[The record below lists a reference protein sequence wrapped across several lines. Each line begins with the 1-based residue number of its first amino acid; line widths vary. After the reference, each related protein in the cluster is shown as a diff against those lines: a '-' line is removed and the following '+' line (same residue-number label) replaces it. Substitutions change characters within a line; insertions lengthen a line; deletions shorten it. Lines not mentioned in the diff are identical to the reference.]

1 MTESRNKGGRPTKP
15 DAEKQSLTVRFRV
28 TPCQMEI
35 LQRQAKEN
43 GCTLSEYARGMT
55 LNGRVVAP
63 ISPERLALVAELTRA
78 RMSDQWIMRH
88 IGMDRDELLRL
99 KQITGLAE
107 LFSDKEFSLGD
118 ADEDTVEFVL

>member
-1 MTESRNKGGRPTKP
+1 MTESRSKGGRPSKP

-28 TPCQMEI
+28 TPRQMEI

-63 ISPERLALVAELTRA
+63 ISPQRLAFVAELTREKNNLNQIA
-78 RMSDQWIMRH
+78 KAQNAAGASAKA
-88 IGMDRDELLRL
+88 DELNR
-99 KQITGLAE
+99 IIG
-107 LFSDKEFSLGD
+107 FYH
-118 ADEDTVEFVL
+118 TVIQKIKDHDR

>member
-63 ISPERLALVAELTRA
+63 ISPERLALVAELTRERNNLNQIA
-78 RMSDQWIMRH
+78 KVQNGAGASAKA
-88 IGMDRDELLRL
+88 DELERIIAFYRTAIQ
-99 KQITGLAE
+99 KIK
-107 LFSDKEFSLGD
+107 FHDR
-118 ADEDTVEFVL
+118 